1 MNNLCGKDF
10 LTGPFDECL
19 ECQYL
24 RNGCS
29 GPRTNAMEH
38 PRWVYWI
45 KCVMKRFGIS
55 QTKLANDTDLS
66 KSTVDDIFA
75 GRRQDISRNTARII
89 ENYVLGDGIWPCAK
103 KLTEGKD
110 IVYEDRPETLEML
123 KIREETIREKDTQ
136 IENLRSNYN
145 NLRASYDYE
154 LKTVREEHR
163 EDIKVLR
170 ERIDWLVNQS
180 IKKDEQLAH
189 KDVQMARK
197 DDYIDR
203 LAKKVGL

>member
-1 MNNLCGKDF
+1 
-10 LTGPFDECL
+10 
-19 ECQYL
+19 
-24 RNGCS
+24 
-29 GPRTNAMEH
+29 
-38 PRWVYWI
+38 
-45 KCVMKRFGIS
+45 MKRFGIS

-123 KIREETIREKDTQ
+123 KVREESMREKDIQ
-136 IENLRSNYN
+136 IENLRNNYN

-163 EDIKVLR
+163 EDIKILR
-170 ERIDWLVNQS
+170 ERIEWLVDQS
-180 IKKDEQLAH
+180 RKKDEQIAH
-189 KDVQMARK
+189 KDIQIARK

-203 LAKKVGL
+203 LAVKVGL